1 MNKKQQ
7 TQSQL
12 ITTSTG
18 HQYVA
23 TYAGRLGD
31 AQYFVCSRPDSGERV
46 GTVATLDGKNFGP
59 VCCGYLTAVQ
69 RARNVADARKRQVAR
84 FLFARNK

>member
-1 MNKKQQ
+1 MNKEQQ

-12 ITTSTG
+12 IKTSVG
-18 HQYVA
+18 NLYKA
-23 TYAGRLGD
+23 TYAGSVGGV
-31 AQYFVCSRPDSGERV
+31 QYFVCSRPDSGERV

-69 RARNVADARKRQVAR
+69 RARNVADT
-84 FLFARNK
+84 RNKRILRFRLKQK

>member
-1 MNKKQQ
+1 MNKEQQ

-12 ITTSTG
+12 ITTSVG
-18 HQYVA
+18 HQYMA

-46 GTVATLDGKNFGP
+46 GTAATLDGKNFGP

-69 RARNVADARKRQVAR
+69 RARNVADARKRQLVR